1 MLLNF
6 IPTWDNGK
14 ARVWMSHASEEITP
28 LKTDV
33 RGKIVPFF
41 DRDNVQTE
49 VRDVKHWL
57 IMLKIYSVR
66 VCCM

>member
-1 MLLNF
+1 
-6 IPTWDNGK
+6 
-14 ARVWMSHASEEITP
+14 MSHASEEITP

-41 DRDNVQTE
+41 DRDNDQTE

-57 IMLKIYSVR
+57 IMLKNLFGESLLHVTFNFWTI
-66 VCCM
+66 